1 MKEARSRLIVAV
13 DVPNRAAALAAVDRL
28 AGHVGY
34 FKLGLEI
41 FVSEGPALVQ
51 EIIGRGEKVFL
62 DLKLHDIPN
71 TVAGAVRAACRLGI
85 SMLTLHAGG
94 GRPMLEAAREAAQT
108 VSSPPLLLAVT
119 ALTSLSLD
127 DARSIGVQ
135 DELAI
140 WVERLAGLAQQAG
153 IRGLV
158 ASAHELPHL
167 RRRFSGTM
175 QFVIP
180 GIRPGGMPTQDQ
192 ARTATPAEAIRGGA
206 GFLVVGRPI
215 LQAPDPAQAA
225 DRIVE
230 EIAAQL
236 SKSQKL

>member
-1 MKEARSRLIVAV
+1 
-13 DVPNRAAALAAVDRL
+13 
-28 AGHVGY
+28 
-34 FKLGLEI
+34 
-41 FVSEGPALVQ
+41 
-51 EIIGRGEKVFL
+51 
-62 DLKLHDIPN
+62 
-71 TVAGAVRAACRLGI
+71 
-85 SMLTLHAGG
+85 
-94 GRPMLEAAREAAQT
+94 MLEAAREAAQT

-140 WVERLAGLAQQAG
+140 WVERLAGLACQAG
-153 IRGLV
+153 IPGLV

-167 RRRFSGTM
+167 RRKFGGTI

-180 GIRPGGMPTQDQ
+180 GIRPGGAATQDQ

-215 LQAPDPAQAA
+215 LQAPDPARAA

-230 EIAAQL
+230 EIAAQPPE
-236 SKSQKL
+236 SQKL

>member
-51 EIIGRGEKVFL
+51 EIVGRGEKVFL

-94 GRPMLEAAREAAQT
+94 GRRMLEAAREAAQT

-140 WVERLAGLAQQAG
+140 WVERLAGLACQAG

-158 ASAHELPHL
+158 ASAHELSHL
-167 RRRFSGTM
+167 RRKFGDTM
-175 QFVIP
+175 QLVIP
-180 GIRPGGMPTQDQ
+180 GIRPGGEPTQDQ
-192 ARTATPAEAIRGGA
+192 ARTATPAEAIRNGA
-206 GFLVVGRPI
+206 GFVVVGRPI
-215 LQAPDPAQAA
+215 LQAPDPALAA

-236 SKSQKL
+236 PKSRKL

>member
-13 DVPNRAAALAAVDRL
+13 DVPDRAAALAAVDRL
-28 AGHVGY
+28 TGHVGH

-41 FVSEGPALVQ
+41 FVSEGPALVR
-51 EIIGRGEKVFL
+51 EIVGRGEKVFL

-85 SMLTLHAGG
+85 SMLTLHAAGG
-94 GRPMLEAAREAAQT
+94 GAMLQAAREAAESA
-108 VSSPPLLLAVT
+108 SSPPLLLAVT

-127 DARSIGVQ
+127 DVRSIGIQ
-135 DELAI
+135 DELAG
-140 WVERLAGLAQQAG
+140 WAERLAGLACQAG
-153 IRGLV
+153 IPGLV

-167 RRRFSGTM
+167 RRKIGDRIK
-175 QFVIP
+175 FVIP
-180 GIRPGGMPTQDQ
+180 GIRPEGAPAQDQ

>member
-13 DVPNRAAALAAVDRL
+13 DVPDRAAALAAVDRL
-28 AGHVGY
+28 RGHVGC

-51 EIIGRGEKVFL
+51 EIVGRGEKVFL

-94 GRPMLEAAREAAQT
+94 GRRMLEAAREAAQT

-140 WVERLAGLAQQAG
+140 WVERLAGLACQAG
-153 IRGLV
+153 IPGLV

-167 RRRFSGTM
+167 RRKLGDTI

-180 GIRPGGMPTQDQ
+180 GIRPEGAPTQDQ

-206 GFLVVGRPI
+206 GFLVVGRPV
-215 LQAPDPAQAA
+215 LQAQDPAQAA

-236 SKSQKL
+236 PKNQKL

>member
-13 DVPNRAAALAAVDRL
+13 DVPDRAAALAAVDRL

-51 EIIGRGEKVFL
+51 EIVGRGEKVFL

-94 GRPMLEAAREAAQT
+94 GRRMLEAAREAAQT

-140 WVERLAGLAQQAG
+140 WVERLAGLACQAG
-153 IRGLV
+153 IPGLV

-167 RRRFSGTM
+167 RRKFGDTM

-180 GIRPGGMPTQDQ
+180 GIRPGGAAHPGSGTHGDACGGHQGWSRLSRRGQ
-192 ARTATPAEAIRGGA
+192 AGTPGTGSGPGG
-206 GFLVVGRPI
+206 R
-215 LQAPDPAQAA
+215 
-225 DRIVE
+225 
-230 EIAAQL
+230 
-236 SKSQKL
+236 